1 MNNLLELKKNF
12 FSMPNTG
19 GGFGEI
25 TLPPNSTVTLEHLAK
40 LRDELSQIC
49 AFWSHEHLLEGALI
63 SVHYRRVIPKSR
75 RVSRL
80 LGVSENA
87 AFNSVRGVKLEKLTL
102 YGKSRLCHVITH
114 FLQKDKLDLALKQL
128 KQVLKIAGSCF
139 PSGIDTLSLKRFC
152 EAKDSPAKLKQLFA
166 PAENDLVSVRMFN
179 QIVIDAFFVRELKVD
194 RFELPAALDEAI
206 ITFFETGKSLP
217 ALLAS
222 LEVELD
228 AGRMLSKTTALLRA
242 SEIEQIIAR
251 APYLISMAVSNLRS
265 LEEIY
270 TGFKSEMRL
279 TLPAPQSEPVIGV
292 IDTPFNSTA
301 YCRDWVDNRQLV
313 DPLSVT
319 ENNAAH
325 GTAVTS
331 LIVDGPGLNP
341 ELDDHCGY
349 FRVRHFGVMS
359 GDTVN
364 SFELIRTI
372 RRIIQENRDITVWN
386 LSLGSPREV
395 SENFISVEAFELDK
409 LQNEYNVI
417 FIIAG
422 TNRPP
427 FVTAGDYRIGAPADA
442 VNALTVN
449 SVGFSGAQAS
459 YSRCGPVL
467 HYLKKPDVAYY
478 GGESPRRGSGEH
490 PLTVCIRGSET
501 DRVWGTSFAA
511 PWVTRK
517 VAYLIH
523 HLHLPREVVKAL
535 LIHKASDFNSMYQ
548 PYLGFGI
555 VPQDINAIVHS
566 RDDEITFYL
575 SVDIRD
581 YSTYVYD
588 LPVPK
593 KDGKFPYVAH
603 LTAAYVSPVNR
614 DQGIDYSDV
623 ELAVKFG
630 RVKLNPAN
638 DKVTLVNLTNPDA
651 KDQLTEEEERTL
663 FAKWDNVKDFKEKL
677 SSRSR
682 AKTAYHD
689 AYGLQITA
697 KYRKKA
703 QRPPLRC
710 GIVVTLREINGL
722 NRIGDFVKACQINAY
737 MVNELNVA
745 AAMQLNAEM
754 SEDVYL
760 ET

>member
-12 FSMPNTG
+12 FSMPYTG
-19 GGFGEI
+19 GGYGET
-25 TLPPNSTVTLEHLAK
+25 TLPPNAIVTLEHLEK
-40 LRDELSQIC
+40 LRDDLSQVR
-49 AFWSHEHLLEGALI
+49 AFWSDDHLLEGALI
-63 SVHYRRVIPKSR
+63 SVHYLRVIPKSR
-75 RVSRL
+75 RASRL
-80 LGVSENA
+80 LGVSEIT
-87 AFNSVRGVKLEKLTL
+87 AFNSIRGVKLETRTFD
-102 YGKSRLCHVITH
+102 GKARLCHVITH
-114 FLQKDKLDLALKQL
+114 FLQKDKLDLALKHLNQAI
-128 KQVLKIAGSCF
+128 KATGAFF
-139 PSGIDTLSLKRFC
+139 PSGIDTLTLRSFC
-152 EAKDSPAKLKQLFA
+152 EAKDSNAKLKQLFE
-166 PAENDLVSVRMFN
+166 PAEKDLISVRIFN

-194 RFELPAALDEAI
+194 SFELPETLGDAI
-206 ITFFETGKSLP
+206 ITFFDTGTSLP
-217 ALLAS
+217 VLLSS
-222 LEVELD
+222 LDIEFDEKRL
-228 AGRMLSKTTALLRA
+228 LSKTTALLTA
-242 SEIEQIIAR
+242 SEIEQIVAR

-265 LEEIY
+265 LEEIRCE
-270 TGFKSEMRL
+270 FKAEMRP

-292 IDTPFNSTA
+292 IDTPFNPSA
-301 YCRDWVDNRQLV
+301 YCKEWVDLRHWDV
-313 DPLSVT
+313 PIGVT
-319 ENNAAH
+319 EQGAVH

-341 ELDDHCGY
+341 EIDDHCGN
-349 FRVRHFGVMS
+349 FRVRHFGVMVGS
-359 GDTVN
+359 TVN

-422 TNRPP
+422 TNKPP
-427 FVTAGDYRIGAPADA
+427 YVKAENYRIGAPADA

-478 GGESPRRGSGEH
+478 GGETPRMGSGEY
-490 PLTVCIRGSET
+490 PLNVCIRGSET
-501 DRVWGTSFAA
+501 DRVFGTSFAA
-511 PWVTRK
+511 PWITRK

-535 LIHKASDFNSMYQ
+535 LIHKAADFNPMYH

-555 VPQDINAIVHS
+555 VPKDINSIVHS

-575 SVDIRD
+575 TVDVKD

-603 LTAAYVSPVNR
+603 LTATYVSPVNR
-614 DQGIDYSDV
+614 DQGIDYNDV
-623 ELAVKFG
+623 ELTVKFG

-638 DKVTLVNLTNPDA
+638 GKVIVVNLSHPDA
-651 KDQLTEEEERTL
+651 KEQLTEEEERDL
-663 FAKWDNVKDFKEKL
+663 FSKWDNVKDFKEKL

-682 AKTAYHD
+682 AKTAYND
-689 AYGLQITA
+689 SYGLQITA

-703 QRPPLRC
+703 QRPPLKC

-722 NRIGDFVKACQINAY
+722 NRIEDFVKACQINAY
-737 MVNELNVA
+737 MVNELNVEA
-745 AAMQLNAEM
+745 TMQLNARM
-754 SEDVYL
+754 SEDVLL